1 MSKIFFLQVMIID
14 KEESIFFHFT
24 LVLVR
29 LVLSGNGEGSMGS
42 EQRMARGHWNG
53 CGFGGAEL
61 AISGL

>member
-14 KEESIFFHFT
+14 KEESIFFT

-42 EQRMARGHWNG
+42 KQRMAKGRWNG
-53 CGFGGAEL
+53 CGFSGAEL
-61 AISGL
+61 AISRL

>member
-14 KEESIFFHFT
+14 KEESIFFT

-42 EQRMARGHWNG
+42 EQRMAKGRWNG
-53 CGFGGAEL
+53 CGFSGAEL
-61 AISGL
+61 AISRL

>member
-1 MSKIFFLQVMIID
+1 MIID
-14 KEESIFFHFT
+14 RDESIFFYFT

-42 EQRMARGHWNG
+42 EQRMERGHWNG